1 MVEEKVLSE
10 VEKRALLQRFEP
22 VLHFTQGERFFPMD
36 VDRYVRQSSLWM
48 QIPDQP
54 AVQIVPEG
62 ELTLETL
69 AGHRPDVFGAFY
81 FMQFI
86 EPPDLLKMARL
97 SLDEA
102 MLSLRKRNAQDGFRP
117 GRSRLAR
124 VGFAS
129 RLVDAVFSI
138 SLLLRGRVPGDTAIA
153 AAFTYRNMQKENEQY
168 AYFGRVLHE
177 RGWWVL
183 QYWYFYPFNNW
194 RSGFDGVND
203 HEADWEMVTV
213 YCFDPEE
220 GAEETPWME
229 RLQPKWVAYASHE
242 HHGDDLRR
250 RWDDP
255 ELKKLPDAGGW
266 EHPVVYVG
274 AGSHA
279 GYFLPGEYMTEIEVP
294 FISPMASGIRRA
306 QVFVKDRFGIRL
318 GRVTERALDVF
329 RVPFIDY
336 ARGDGLQIGFGNEK
350 TWQLQLLDEQM
361 GWAAGYRGLW
371 GWYAQDPI
379 AGENAP
385 AGPVYQRDGSV
396 RRSWCDPLGWCGLD
410 RIATPAQALQVLAF
424 QQVQTRARL
433 GEVNQLI
440 ESKGVQLVQGG
451 VGAEALH
458 GHAHLAGEHA
468 RQHDELETLSEEIF
482 RLRQEQ
488 ATIEARLQAYERH
501 AGHLKVGEEGAPDAH
516 LHHPAR
522 PSTDLNL
529 PLLDLAEFLA
539 AASIGTLMIA
549 TVLLIVFARQ
559 YALVGLGLIVGVF
572 IFFEAGFRGR
582 LFSLINSLSVGLALA
597 AMLVLLYQFFW
608 QIVAVGVFLTGIY
621 LLWEN
626 LREVIHWGRGRKESQ

>member
-1 MVEEKVLSE
+1 MADGKVLTE
-10 VEKRALLQRFEP
+10 NEKRCLLQRFEP
-22 VLHFTQGERFFPMD
+22 VLNFTRGERFYPMD
-36 VDRYVRQSSLWM
+36 VERYVAQSSLWM
-48 QIPDQP
+48 QMPDKP
-54 AVQIVPEG
+54 AVQVVPEG
-62 ELTLETL
+62 ELSLGVL
-69 AGHRPDVFGAFY
+69 ARHRTDAFGSFY

-97 SLDEA
+97 SIDEA
-102 MLSLRKRNAQDGFRP
+102 MDTLRKRKAQDGFRP

-129 RLVDAVFSI
+129 RLVDAIFSI

-153 AAFTYRNMQKENEQY
+153 AALTYQDMQKVDERY
-168 AYFGRVLHE
+168 VYYGRVV
-177 RGWWVL
+177 RDNNWWVL

-194 RSGFDGVND
+194 RSGYSGVND

-213 YCFDPEE
+213 YCYETGDA
-220 GAEETPWME
+220 AEEIPCPD
-229 RLQPKWVAYASHE
+229 RLTPKWVAYASHDQ
-242 HHGDDLRR
+242 HGADLRR

-255 ELKKLPDAGGW
+255 DLTKIQDANGFQ
-266 EHPVVYVG
+266 HPVVYVG

-279 GYFLPGEYMTEIEVP
+279 SYFLSGEYMTEIEVP
-294 FISPMASGIRRA
+294 FLSPFASVIRRA

-318 GRVTERALDVF
+318 GQATERALNVF

-336 ARGDGLQIGFGNEK
+336 ARGDGVQIGYGQEK
-350 TWQLQLLDEQM
+350 NWQLSLLDESTD
-361 GWAAGYRGLW
+361 WAVGYRGLW

-410 RIATPAQALQVLAF
+410 LVATPAQSLQALAF

-433 GEVNQLI
+433 GEVAQLI
-440 ESKGVQLVQGG
+440 QSRSAQLVQHGIG
-451 VGAEALH
+451 MEALQ
-458 GHAHLAGEHA
+458 GHAHLAREHA
-468 RQHDELETLSEEIF
+468 RQQEEIETLSDEIF
-482 RLRQEQ
+482 RLRQEK
-488 ATIEARLQAYERH
+488 ATLESLLLAYERYT
-501 AGHLKVGEEGAPDAH
+501 AQIKTGKETPPAAH
-516 LHHPAR
+516 LHRPLR
-522 PSTDLNL
+522 PSTDLNM
-529 PLLDLAEFLA
+529 PLLGLAEFLA
-539 AASIGTLMIA
+539 AASIGTVMVA

-582 LFSLINSLSVGLALA
+582 LFWLINSLSIGLALA
-597 AMLVLLYQFFW
+597 ALLVLLYQFFW
-608 QIVAVGVFLTGIY
+608 QIVAVSVFLTGVY

-626 LREVIHWGRGRKESQ
+626 LREVVRRERR